1 MGLFDQLVSGAL
13 RGAMGQG
20 GGQGSGQGGDLMAS
34 LLPGLLGQVL
44 GQTNMGGIGGLLSQ
58 LQQGGLG
65 GEVASWLG
73 NGQNRAVSPDQLRSA
88 LGGEQLQQMAQG
100 AGIPLD
106 QLLSML
112 SQHLPQTIDRASP
125 NGALDESM
133 FGGGGQYDDGS
144 NASLSDQAGL
154 DDIGR
159 R

>member
-20 GGQGSGQGGDLMAS
+20 SGQGDS
-34 LLPGLLGQVL
+34 LLPGLLGQLL

-73 NGQNRAVSPDQLRSA
+73 NGANRAVSPDQLRSA
-88 LGGEQLQQMAQG
+88 LGEERLQQMGQTSG
-100 AGIPLD
+100 LPVD

-112 SQHLPQTIDRASP
+112 AQHLPQTVDRASP
-125 NGALDESM
+125 NGALDESQ
-133 FGGGGQYDDGS
+133 FGDTGSDGGGDGG
-144 NASLSDQAGL
+144 SLSDQAGL
-154 DDIGR
+154 GDVGR
-159 R
+159 